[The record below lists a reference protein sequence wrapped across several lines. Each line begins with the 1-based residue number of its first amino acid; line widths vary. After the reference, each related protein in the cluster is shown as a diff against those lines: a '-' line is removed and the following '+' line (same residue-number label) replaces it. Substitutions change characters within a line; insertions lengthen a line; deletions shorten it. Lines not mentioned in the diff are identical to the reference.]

1 MERCRFS
8 SPPVHAVEA
17 KQSPVSWLVLAT
29 LAISGASAM
38 VYEVAWGRTLSMV
51 YGSSIY
57 GVSIMLSTF
66 LLGITLGAGLASYL
80 LHRHPTTHPLP
91 RLSKTL
97 VASATLAFFSLI
109 VARSLP
115 FLFLNFYT
123 SIEAHEGTLFLS
135 QFIIAALLMLPSTMA
150 LGATLPL
157 AADALP
163 KPRKSA
169 HVAKLYSW
177 NLIGSASGAITA
189 SVLLLASFG
198 VEYTIRGAAVI
209 ALGMAI
215 LLLARSGR
223 FSVPTAAMAGS
234 FILIILAL
242 DPSGAR
248 VVKSFGVYSGA
259 RTYASYEIGQLRDI
273 VASHELL
280 YYRDGPTATVAVQ
293 QIESFRLLKINGKTD
308 ASNGPGDVA
317 TQLLLGH
324 LPFLLKDAKRV
335 GVIGWGSGMTVGA
348 VLRHPVERVDA
359 FEIEPAVIEAS
370 RFFEPLNGQPLE
382 DERVELVLG
391 DARNQLQRGETTY
404 DIIISEPSNPWITGV
419 SNLFTKDFFEIA
431 AKRLEPDGLLCQ
443 WFHLYGMSEESTRS
457 LIATFREV
465 FPYVIAFQDRDLI
478 LIGGRNP
485 LELSLDRLAG
495 LYRDPEVQA
504 SLVLAEM
511 QYPSDVLASMTLDAD
526 GTAAFSDGTR
536 LNTDDNMY
544 LELQAPRSLYR
555 DNVEAILATMRKH
568 PPDVLAHLPNRC
580 GVRGQSA
587 DRARGVLLHRGA
599 ARGSA
604 RANGR
609 GRRDRIVFRGAEA
622 AGSSSATA
630 RA

>member
-1 MERCRFS
+1 
-8 SPPVHAVEA
+8 
-17 KQSPVSWLVLAT
+17 
-29 LAISGASAM
+29 
-38 VYEVAWGRTLSMV
+38 
-51 YGSSIY
+51 
-57 GVSIMLSTF
+57 
-66 LLGITLGAGLASYL
+66 
-80 LHRHPTTHPLP
+80 
-91 RLSKTL
+91 
-97 VASATLAFFSLI
+97 
-109 VARSLP
+109 
-115 FLFLNFYT
+115 
-123 SIEAHEGTLFLS
+123 
-135 QFIIAALLMLPSTMA
+135 MLPSTMA